1 MNSLKNILWNEQY
14 DTSEEDVINDFYKPA
29 LENSITFERATGFFS
44 TELLFESM
52 DSLRSF
58 VMNDGRMRFIV
69 SPLLKESEVY
79 EIQDLLKDPEKAI
92 MLFEEQF
99 LGSVDKSE
107 LELRSAQLFV
117 ALQEKG
123 YLEVRIAVP
132 RNEKGMFHQKI
143 SIYHDG
149 IDYIVSNG
157 SNNETLAAYLHNIES
172 FDVFK
177 SWIDESRVKTH
188 ISRFNRKW
196 DGSNKNLKVYS
207 FSEVIGVENL
217 GRLKSEKS
225 IIDLINLTKAL
236 QNSKTIGV
244 SKLTLNFDPYYYQRI
259 AAEKWLIAKKGILKF
274 ATGSGKTKTAIYAL
288 KELFNK
294 EQNLFVVVLVPDKTL
309 SYQWSKEFSKI
320 GSIATVCNSDIN
332 WRSSL
337 NEKIDFYRKGLK
349 NFYVTIATTD
359 TFFGERFNKY
369 ISRISDFVVIV
380 DECHGIT
387 ANNYLNNMPNVSY
400 RLGLSATPESDFDD
414 YRTKITLDYFD
425 GILSEYSLEDAI
437 NDGKLTKYN
446 YFPIEVDLNEEE
458 IEEYNSYTKSIS
470 VLYSKENPTPEEIAR
485 RENLI
490 YARSRILYNAESK
503 INALKE
509 LLEGNPKIINHLIVY
524 CGTSS
529 GKDDGSLSQLQRVN
543 QLLGRMNIP
552 HAQYTGD
559 ETTLARD
566 IGIKEFRN
574 GTYNSLT
581 AIKCLDEGVDIEE
594 IENAIIMASSQS
606 NREFVQRRGRLLR
619 LSPGKLVANI
629 YDFVITS
636 KDERL
641 ESAVLSEMRRALEY
655 SSIAINKNFTYEKY
669 HQIYLDLK
677 EKKDNEIRNSRD
689 FETHRIPS

>member
-1 MNSLKNILWNEQY
+1 MSKLKNLLLKEQY
-14 DTSEEDVINDFYKPA
+14 DTSEEDVINEFYKPA
-29 LENSITFERATGFFS
+29 LESSITFDRATGFFS

-52 DSLRSF
+52 NSLRHF
-58 VMNDGRMRFIV
+58 VNNNGKMRIIV
-69 SPLLKESEVY
+69 SPLLRGNELH
-79 EIQDLLKDPEKAI
+79 EIQEILKNPGKAVE
-92 MLFEEQF
+92 LFEEHF
-99 LGSVDKSE
+99 LASVDNGE
-107 LELRSAQLFV
+107 LELRAAQLFV

-123 YLEVRIAVP
+123 YLEVRIAIP
-132 RNEKGMFHQKI
+132 RNEQGMFHQKI
-143 SIYHDG
+143 SIYSDG
-149 IDYIVSNG
+149 INHIVSNG
-157 SNNETLAAYLHNIES
+157 SNNETLAAYLNNIES

-177 SWIDESRVKTH
+177 SWVDVSRVKTH
-188 ISRFNRKW
+188 IDRFNRKW
-196 DGSNKNLKVYS
+196 DGRNKNVKLYN
-207 FSEVIGVENL
+207 FTEVIGVENL
-217 GRLKSEKS
+217 VRLKSDKS
-225 IIDLINLTKAL
+225 IIDLIDLTEAL
-236 QNSKTIGV
+236 QNSKTIGI

-259 AAEKWLIAKKGILKF
+259 AAEKWLTAKKGILKF

-288 KELFNK
+288 KELFDK
-294 EQNLFVVVLVPDKTL
+294 EQDLFVVVLVPDKTL

-337 NEKIDFYRKGLK
+337 NEKIDFYRQGLE
-349 NFYVTIATTD
+349 NFYVTITTTD
-359 TFFGERFNKY
+359 TFFGDRFKKY
-369 ISRISDFVVIV
+369 IRRLSDFVLIV
-380 DECHGIT
+380 DECHAIT
-387 ANNYLNNMPNVSY
+387 ASNYLNNMPNVSY

-414 YRTKITLDYFD
+414 YRTKVTLDYFD

-485 RENLI
+485 RDNLI

-503 INALKE
+503 INALYK
-509 LLEGNPKIINHLIVY
+509 LLEGNPNIINHLIVY

-559 ETTLARD
+559 ETTQARD

-606 NREFVQRRGRLLR
+606 TREFVQRRGRLLR
-619 LSPGKLVANI
+619 LSPGKSVANI
-629 YDFVITS
+629 YDFVIMS
-636 KDERL
+636 EDERL
-641 ESAVLSEMRRALEY
+641 ESAVISEMKRALEY
-655 SSIAINKNFTYEKY
+655 SSIAINKDLTYAKY
-669 HQIYLDLK
+669 YKKYIDLK
-677 EKKDNEIRNSRD
+677 EKRDNELKNN
-689 FETHRIPS
+689 